1 MTDKEKNEFYFEAI
15 ERFLVKPQ
23 SHYSQLAVVHG
34 LNEFEIPLVD
44 LMQYLAKK
52 IGIEEGA
59 EANAAAKFNPIALM
73 PTVLT
78 LLTAPLDKAKLKYHN
93 ELPEVSEAL

>member
-15 ERFLVKPQ
+15 ERFLIKPQ
-23 SHYSQLAVVHG
+23 SHYSQLAVVQG

-52 IGIEEGA
+52 IGIEEGVESKSA
-59 EANAAAKFNPIALM
+59 SNFNPIALM

-78 LLTAPLDKAKLKYHN
+78 LLSTPLDKAK
-93 ELPEVSEAL
+93 